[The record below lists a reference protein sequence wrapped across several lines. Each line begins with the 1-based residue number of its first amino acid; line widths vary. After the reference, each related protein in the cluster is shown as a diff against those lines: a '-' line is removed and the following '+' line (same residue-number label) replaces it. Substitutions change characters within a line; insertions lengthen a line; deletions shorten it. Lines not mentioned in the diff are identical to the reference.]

1 VNQLC
6 TSVSWNWNFF
16 IEIFPPSC
24 NHFKSTI
31 VYANRTLFLNQTE
44 SLLMKIIPLHQEETK
59 IIKLAVENNRQAQ
72 QQIYGKHSSKMLS
85 VCRQYI
91 KDIQLAEDV
100 MITAF
105 MKVFTNLS
113 KFEHKGSFEGWIR
126 RIMVN
131 ECISYLRV
139 QKKVKFAEDEFFV
152 EESFNEIDS
161 QFTVEQ
167 IQYLIDALPDG
178 YKMVFNLYAIEGYKH
193 NEIAKMLGINEGTSK
208 SQLSHAR
215 KMLQTQIT
223 ILKKQD
229 NGTE

>member
-1 VNQLC
+1 
-6 TSVSWNWNFF
+6 
-16 IEIFPPSC
+16 
-24 NHFKSTI
+24 
-31 VYANRTLFLNQTE
+31 
-44 SLLMKIIPLHQEETK
+44 MKVIKLHQEEQD
-59 IIKLAVENNRQAQ
+59 IIKQAVDNNRHAQ
-72 QQIYGKHSSKMLS
+72 QKIYSQHSPKMLG

-91 KDIQLAEDV
+91 KDIQQAEDV

-113 KFEHKGSFEGWIR
+113 KFEHKGSFEGWVR

-139 QKKVKFAEDEFFV
+139 QKKVNFLEDEFFV
-152 EESFNEIDS
+152 EGRSNNIESNFS
-161 QFTVEQ
+161 VED
-167 IQYLIDALPDG
+167 IQTLIDGLPDG

-193 NEIAKMLGINEGTSK
+193 QEVAKMLGISEGTSK

-215 KMLQTQIT
+215 KMLQGQINK
-223 ILKKQD
+223 LKNYE

>member
-1 VNQLC
+1 
-6 TSVSWNWNFF
+6 
-16 IEIFPPSC
+16 
-24 NHFKSTI
+24 
-31 VYANRTLFLNQTE
+31 
-44 SLLMKIIPLHQEETK
+44 MKIIQLHQEEAK

-72 QQIYGKHSSKMLS
+72 QQIYSRFSSKMLS

-105 MKVFTNLS
+105 MKVFTNLKS
-113 KFEHKGSFEGWIR
+113 FEYKGSFEGWIR

-161 QFTVEQ
+161 QFTVDQ
-167 IQYLIDALPDG
+167 IQFLIDALPDG

-193 NEIAKMLGINEGTSK
+193 SEIAKMLGINEGTSK

>member
-1 VNQLC
+1 
-6 TSVSWNWNFF
+6 
-16 IEIFPPSC
+16 
-24 NHFKSTI
+24 
-31 VYANRTLFLNQTE
+31 
-44 SLLMKIIPLHQEETK
+44 MKIIHLHQEETK
-59 IIKLAVENNRQAQ
+59 LIKLAVENNRQAQ
-72 QQIYGKHSSKMLS
+72 QQIYSRFSSKMLS

-105 MKVFTNLS
+105 MKVFTNLN

-139 QKKVKFAEDEFFV
+139 QKKVKFVEDEIYV
-152 EESFNEIDS
+152 EESFNAIDS
-161 QFTVEQ
+161 KFSIDQ
-167 IQYLIDALPDG
+167 IQFLIDALPDG

>member
-1 VNQLC
+1 
-6 TSVSWNWNFF
+6 
-16 IEIFPPSC
+16 
-24 NHFKSTI
+24 
-31 VYANRTLFLNQTE
+31 
-44 SLLMKIIPLHQEETK
+44 MKIIRLHQEETE
-59 IIKLAVENNRQAQ
+59 IIKLAVDNNRQAQ
-72 QQIYGKHSSKMLS
+72 QQIYSRFSSKMLS

-105 MKVFTNLS
+105 MKVFTNLR
-113 KFEHKGSFEGWIR
+113 KFEHKGSFEGWVR

-139 QKKVKFAEDEFFV
+139 QKKVKFTEDEIYV
-152 EESFNEIDS
+152 EESFNAIDN
-161 QFTVEQ
+161 QFSIDQ
-167 IQYLIDALPDG
+167 IQFLIDALPDG

-215 KMLQTQIT
+215 KMLQTQINT
-223 ILKKQD
+223 LKKQEY
-229 NGTE
+229 GTE